1 MCLSHASVAVS
12 ATMSVCRP
20 DMSAGEPRYD
30 DDMERALHVFL
41 DPVFGNL
48 PCGGMVTH
56 SFPVRDCLWHIQAL
70 EVVA

>member
-1 MCLSHASVAVS
+1 MNGTMCGNRS
-12 ATMSVCRP
+12 A
-20 DMSAGEPRYD
+20 MSAGEPRYD
-30 DDMERALHVFL
+30 DDMERNIYLLL

-48 PCGGMVTH
+48 PCGGMVAD